1 MIKINFNFYWFMIM
15 LLISLIFFSFG
26 VFYMIEDY
34 VLLLEWK
41 FFFFNSVSVY
51 YVIIFDWI
59 SLIFCSIVLLISSMV
74 ILYSINYIGINSYSS
89 NRFLF
94 LVILFILSMILM
106 ILSPNLVSIMLGWD
120 GLGLVSYCLVIYYSS
135 MKSYLAGLITC
146 LTNRLGDI
154 GLLISI
160 CWIMSYGSW
169 HFMYYTNM
177 YSNYIFYMVIISCF
191 TKSAQI
197 PFSCWLPAAMAA
209 PTPVSSLVHS
219 STLVTSGVYLLIRFY
234 NSLNF
239 MNYFFLFISMMTMIF
254 SSLCASYEF
263 DLKKI
268 IALSTLSQLGLMM
281 SSLFI
286 GMVDLSFFH
295 LLTHAMF
302 KSLLFLCSGIF
313 IFYMN
318 DNQDIRMMGSVC
330 SFMPFTTSCFNISS
344 LTLCGIPFLS
354 GFYSKD
360 FLVENMSFISLN
372 FVVFFLFYF
381 SLGLTACYSSRL
393 FYYSMI
399 SNFKF
404 IPYNFVKCGFNY
416 MKISIFILTIFSIFT
431 GGILM
436 WMMNFDLIFVIL
448 PMKIKIMCLL
458 IVILGLWFGLEL
470 FNFNYFFKLNYYLF
484 NSYMWFM
491 FSYSFYMYK
500 FVYKS
505 SFYNFHQVSSWGEYY
520 GGYGMSFYL
529 LKLSNSVQYYSSNNL
544 KLFMISFL
552 MWFIYMI

>member
-1 MIKINFNFYWFMIM
+1 MMKVNFFFYWFMMMMMMSVIFFTSGILFLYKDYIM
-15 LLISLIFFSFG
+15 LF
-26 VFYMIEDY
+26 
-34 VLLLEWK
+34 EWSIITL
-41 FFFFNSVSVY
+41 NTVPVY
-51 YVIIFDWI
+51 YVILFDWI
-59 SLIFCSIVLLISSMV
+59 SLIFSSIVLFISSMV
-74 ILYSINYIGINSYSS
+74 ILYSINYIGIYSYSS

-94 LVILFILSMILM
+94 LVILFIFSMILM
-106 ILSPNLVSIMLGWD
+106 IMSPNLVSIMLGWD

-135 MKSYLAGLITC
+135 MSSYLAGLITC

-154 GLLISI
+154 GLLVSI
-160 CWIMSYGSW
+160 CWLMSYGSW
-169 HFMYYTNM
+169 HFIFYENFYSMYIY
-177 YSNYIFYMVIISCF
+177 YMVIISCF

-219 STLVTSGVYLLIRFY
+219 STLVTAGVYLLIRFY
-234 NSLNF
+234 NSFNYS
-239 MNYFFLFISMMTMIF
+239 NYFFLFISMMTMIF

-281 SSLFI
+281 SSLFF

-330 SFMPFTTSCFNISS
+330 IFMPFTTACFNISS

-360 FLVENMSFISLN
+360 FLIENMSFNSLN
-372 FVVFFLFYF
+372 FIVFLMFYF

-399 SNFKF
+399 NN
-404 IPYNFVKCGFNY
+404 YNFMSYNFINDNFSF
-416 MKISIFILTIFSIFT
+416 MKISIFILTIFSVFT
-431 GGILM
+431 GSSLM
-436 WMMNFDLIFVIL
+436 WFMNFDMTYITLPLSIKSMSLMFVF
-448 PMKIKIMCLL
+448 
-458 IVILGLWFGLEL
+458 LGLWFGLE
-470 FNFNYFFKLNYYLF
+470 FCNFNYMFSLNYYLF

-491 FSYSFYMYK
+491 YSYSFFMYK
-500 FVYKS
+500 LIYKS
-505 SFYNFHQVSSWGEYY
+505 SLSSSYQVSSWGEFY
-520 GGYGMSFYL
+520 GGFGFSFYL
-529 LKLSNSVQYYSSNNL
+529 LKISNSIQYYSSNNL
-544 KLFMISFL
+544 KIFLISFL
-552 MWFIYMI
+552 MWFMYML

>member
-1 MIKINFNFYWFMIM
+1 MIKINFYFYWFLIMIS
-15 LLISLIFFSFG
+15 ISLIFFTIGLMYIFS
-26 VFYMIEDY
+26 DY
-34 VLLLEWK
+34 SLLLEFK
-41 FFFFNSVSVY
+41 IFSFNSVPIY
-51 YVIIFDWI
+51 YVIMFDWI
-59 SLIFCSIVLLISSMV
+59 SLLFCSVVLLISSMV
-74 ILYSINYIGINSYSS
+74 ILYSINYIGINTYSS

-94 LVILFILSMILM
+94 LVILFILSMMLM
-106 ILSPNLVSIMLGWD
+106 ILSPNLISIMLGWD

-135 MKSYLAGLITC
+135 VKSYLAGLITC

-154 GLLISI
+154 GLLVSI

-169 HFMYYTNM
+169 HFMYYKDM
-177 YSNYIFYMVIISCF
+177 YENYIFYLIIISCF

-219 STLVTSGVYLLIRFY
+219 STLVTAGVYLLIRFY
-234 NSLNF
+234 NSYNF
-239 MNYFFLFISMMTMIF
+239 NNYLFLFISMMTMFF
-254 SSLCASYEF
+254 SSMCASYEF

-281 SSLFI
+281 SSLFF
-286 GMVDLSFFH
+286 GMMDLSFFH

-302 KSLLFLCSGIF
+302 KSLLFLCAGIF

-330 SFMPFTTSCFNISS
+330 IFMPFTTSCFNISS

-360 FLVENMSFISLN
+360 FLMENMSFMSLN
-372 FVVFFLFYF
+372 FLVFFMFYF

-399 SNFKF
+399 CSYKFMPLNFINDSF
-404 IPYNFVKCGFNY
+404 SL
-416 MKISIFILTIFSIFT
+416 MKVSIFILTLFSIFT
-431 GGILM
+431 GGALM
-436 WMMNFDLIFVIL
+436 WMINFDLNFIIL
-448 PMKIKIMCLL
+448 PLKIKFMCLL
-458 IVILGLWFGLEL
+458 IVIMGLWFGLEL
-470 FNFNYFFKLNYYLF
+470 CNFNYFFNLKYYLF

-491 FSYSFYMYK
+491 FGYSF
-500 FVYKS
+500 FVYKYIYKYS
-505 SFYNFHQVSSWGEYY
+505 LINSYQVSSWGEYY
-520 GGYGMSFYL
+520 GGYGLSFYL
-529 LKLSNSVQYYSSNNL
+529 LKISNSIQYYSSNNL
-544 KLFMISFL
+544 KMFLLSFL

>member
-1 MIKINFNFYWFMIM
+1 MMKINFYFYWFMIM
-15 LLISLIFFSFG
+15 LLMSMIFFTLGLMFM
-26 VFYMIEDY
+26 YMDY
-34 VLLLEWK
+34 TMLFEWK
-41 FFFFNSVSVY
+41 IFLLNSVPVY
-51 YVIIFDWI
+51 YVILLDWI
-59 SLIFCSIVLLISSMV
+59 SLIFSSVVLFISSMV
-74 ILYSINYIGINSYSS
+74 ILYSINYIGIYSYSS

-94 LVILFILSMILM
+94 LVILFIISMILM
-106 ILSPNLVSIMLGWD
+106 IMSPNLVSIMLGWD

-169 HFMYYTNM
+169 HFIYYESFFN
-177 YSNYIFYMVIISCF
+177 SYICYMVIISCF

-219 STLVTSGVYLLIRFY
+219 STLVTAGVYLLIRFY
-234 NSLNF
+234 NTFNF
-239 MNYFFLFISMMTMIF
+239 SNYIFLFISMMTMIF

-281 SSLFI
+281 SSLFF

-330 SFMPFTTSCFNISS
+330 IFMPFTTSCFNISS

-360 FLVENMSFISLN
+360 FLIENMSFNSLN
-372 FVVFFLFYF
+372 FIIFLMFYF

-399 SNFKF
+399 CN
-404 IPYNFVKCGFNY
+404 YNFICYNFINDNFNL
-416 MKISIFILTIFSIFT
+416 MKISIFILTLFSIFT
-431 GGILM
+431 GGMLM
-436 WMMNFDLIFVIL
+436 WFMNFDMTYIVL
-448 PMKIKIMCLL
+448 PFKIKMMSLF
-458 IVILGLWFGLEL
+458 IVILGLWLGLE
-470 FNFNYFFKLNYYLF
+470 FCNFKYMFMLNYYLF

-491 FSYSFYMYK
+491 FGYSFFMFK
-500 FVYKS
+500 LTYKS
-505 SFYNFHQVSSWGEYY
+505 SIMSSYQVSAWGEYY
-520 GGYGMSFYL
+520 GGNGLSFYL
-529 LKLSNSVQYYSSNNL
+529 LKLSNFVQYYSSNNL
-544 KLFMISFL
+544 SVFLISFL
-552 MWFIYMI
+552 MWFMYMM

>member
-1 MIKINFNFYWFMIM
+1 MVKINFYFYWFMIM
-15 LLISLIFFSFG
+15 ISVSLIFFLLG
-26 VFYMIEDY
+26 LCYIYNDY
-34 VLLLEWK
+34 SLMLEFK
-41 FFFFNSVSVY
+41 IFVYNSLSIY
-51 YVIIFDWI
+51 YILYIDWI
-59 SLIFCSIVLLISSMV
+59 SLIFCSVVLLISSMV
-74 ILYSINYIGINSYSS
+74 ILYSIDYIGINSYSS
-89 NRFLF
+89 HRFLF
-94 LVILFILSMILM
+94 LVILFIISMMLM
-106 ILSPNLVSIMLGWD
+106 ILSPNLISIMLGWD

-154 GLLISI
+154 GLLVSI

-169 HFMYYTNM
+169 HILFYSDMYN
-177 YSNYIFYMVIISCF
+177 SYIFYLIIISCF

-219 STLVTSGVYLLIRFY
+219 STLVTAGVYLLIRFY
-234 NSLNF
+234 NFYNF
-239 MNYFFLFISMMTMIF
+239 NNWLFLFISMMTMIF

-281 SSLFI
+281 SCLFL

-302 KSLLFLCSGIF
+302 KSLLFLCAGNF

-330 SFMPFTTSCFNISS
+330 IFMPFTTSCFNISS

-360 FLVENMSFISLN
+360 FFMENMSFGNMN
-372 FVVFFLFYF
+372 FIIFLMFYF

-404 IPYNFVKCGFNY
+404 ISYNFINDDFSF
-416 MKISIFILTIFSIFT
+416 MKISIFILTFFSIFT
-431 GGILM
+431 GSMLM
-436 WMMNFDLIFVIL
+436 WMLNFDLTYIIL
-448 PMKIKIMCLL
+448 PMKIKFLCLL
-458 IVILGLWFGLEL
+458 MVFLGLWFGLEL
-470 FNFNYFFKLNYYLF
+470 CNFGYFYNLNYYFF

-491 FSYSFYMYK
+491 FSYSFYLYK
-500 FVYKS
+500 YLYKYS
-505 SFYNFHQVSSWGEYY
+505 LFSGYQVSSWGEYY
-520 GGYGMSFYL
+520 GGFGLSFYL
-529 LKLSNSVQYYSSNNL
+529 LKMSNSIQYYSSNNL

>member
-1 MIKINFNFYWFMIM
+1 MIKVNFYMYWFFIMILCSFIM
-15 LLISLIFFSFG
+15 LAVGLMYI
-26 VFYMIEDY
+26 YTDY
-34 VLLLEWK
+34 SLLLEFK
-41 FFFFNSVSVY
+41 IFNFNSVLVY
-51 YVIIFDWI
+51 YVIVLDWI
-59 SLIFCSIVLLISSMV
+59 SLIFCSTVLLISSMV
-74 ILYSINYIGINSYSS
+74 ILYSINYIGVQSYSS

-94 LVILFILSMILM
+94 LVILFITSMMLM
-106 ILSPNLVSIMLGWD
+106 ILSPNLISIMLGWD

-135 MKSYLAGLITC
+135 MKSYLAGMITC

-160 CWIMSYGSW
+160 CWLMSYGSW
-169 HFMYYTNM
+169 HFLYYKDMYG
-177 YSNYIFYMVIISCF
+177 NYIFYLIIVSCF

-219 STLVTSGVYLLIRFY
+219 STLVTAGVYLLIRFH
-234 NSLNF
+234 NSFNF
-239 MNYFFLFISMMTMIF
+239 NNNLFLFISMMTMIF
-254 SSLCASYEF
+254 SSVCASYEF

-281 SSLFI
+281 SSLFFN
-286 GMVDLSFFH
+286 MVNLSFFH

-302 KSLLFLCSGIF
+302 KSLLFLCAGIF

-330 SFMPFTTSCFNISS
+330 NFMPFTSSCFNISS

-360 FLVENMSFISLN
+360 FMMENLSFMSLN
-372 FVVFFLFYF
+372 FFAFVMFYF

-399 SNFKF
+399 SNYKF
-404 IPYNFVKCGFNY
+404 MPFNFINDSFNL
-416 MKISIFILTIFSIFT
+416 MKISIFVLTFFSIFT
-431 GGILM
+431 GGVLM
-436 WMMNFDLIFVIL
+436 WMVNFDLNFIML
-448 PMKIKIMCLL
+448 PFNIKMLCLL

-470 FNFNYFFKLNYYLF
+470 CNFKYFFNLKFYLF

-491 FSYSFYMYK
+491 FGYSFFLYK
-500 FVYKS
+500 FVYKYS
-505 SFYNFHQVSSWGEYY
+505 LVNSFNVSSWGEYY
-520 GGYGMSFYL
+520 GGFGMSFYL
-529 LKLSNSVQYYSSNNL
+529 LKTSNLIQYYSSNNL
-544 KLFMISFL
+544 KMFLISFL